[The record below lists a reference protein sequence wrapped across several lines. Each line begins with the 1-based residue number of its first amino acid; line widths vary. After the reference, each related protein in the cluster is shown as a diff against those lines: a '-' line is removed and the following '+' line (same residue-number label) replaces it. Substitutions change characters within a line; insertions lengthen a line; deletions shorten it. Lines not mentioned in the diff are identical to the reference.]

1 MDWKLI
7 VKRALVRFR
16 LRPLEEYVKPVDS
29 WANRKPS
36 PVLTGTTV
44 TAIKPQSTMSIMSN
58 TSTGIQPLTT
68 AQIAQIH
75 AMPATSY
82 TYNNIS
88 AAGISAQAMGS
99 IYPGAITG
107 STYSTSYGNISF
119 TPPAHCVAFH
129 NSQNKE
135 IVRLNTDGT
144 VTWADGATE
153 DEAAQ
158 AFSRAMTMSGEM
170 CAGITYG
177 VKQRI
182 RDAAF
187 EELIDMAK
195 TKGSLTAD
203 DLTYML
209 QAAKMMDKLKGIK

>member
-1 MDWKLI
+1 MRSI
-7 VKRALVRFR
+7 VKKALARFKT
-16 LRPLEEYVKPVDS
+16 RPLEKYVKPVDA
-29 WANRKPS
+29 WEDRKPS
-36 PVLTGTTV
+36 PILAGTTV
-44 TAIKPQSTMSIMSN
+44 AIKPQSAMSVMSN
-58 TSTGIQPLTT
+58 TSTGIQPLTS
-68 AQIAQIH
+68 AQIASIH
-75 AMPATSY
+75 AMPVTSY
-82 TYNNIS
+82 TYNNIGTT
-88 AAGISAQAMGS
+88 GISAQAMGS
-99 IYPGAITG
+99 IFPGTISG
-107 STYSTSYGNISF
+107 STYNSSYGTITAA
-119 TPPAHCVAFH
+119 TPTHIASFH
-129 NSQNKE
+129 NNQNKE